1 MKIEQRAA
9 LEAFVAGKGVFAM
22 LPTGF
27 SKSLIYQLAA
37 LVAKSI
43 GLCEDAV
50 VVDISPLITP
60 IRFSNINIK
69 WPTPATLMF
78 TSQVRQK
85 SFNAISI

>member
-27 SKSLIYQLAA
+27 GKSLIYQLAP
-37 LVAKSI
+37 LVAKSM
-43 GLCEDAV
+43 LCADAV
-50 VVDISPLITP
+50 VVVMSPLIAL

-85 SFNAISI
+85 SFNAIAI

>member
-1 MKIEQRAA
+1 MDEFKGKFSLKIEQRAA

-27 SKSLIYQLAA
+27 GKSLIYQLAP

-50 VVDISPLITP
+50 VVVISPLIAL
-60 IRFSNINIK
+60 IRFSNINIE
-69 WPTPATLMF
+69 
-78 TSQVRQK
+78 
-85 SFNAISI
+85 